1 MKRTMISLLACV
13 LGFWMSLW
21 AQDQAPFPAPPE
33 KLTHRATLV
42 QENESGEHMIIK
54 GVVFH
59 SDGKTRY
66 GGLVLYLY
74 QTDASGL
81 ILSYAFPNCATK
93 SSTPSA
99 DLPQDKAF
107 ELRRTAMVRDQI
119 EDRGIADTA
128 VLGAMRRV
136 PRHLFVPPEL
146 QDLSYTDQPLP
157 IGLDQTIS
165 QPYIVAL
172 MTELLELQKDQKVLE
187 IGTGSGYQA
196 AVLAEIA
203 DSVWTVEILEPLATS
218 ARQRLQSLGFAKVNV
233 RCGDG
238 YAGWIAHA
246 PFDRIIVT
254 AAAEEIPLPLLE
266 QLKEGG
272 KMVIPVGA
280 AFSIQNLILVEKRHG
295 RITRQN
301 VTAVRFVPLVREKP
315 IR

>member
-128 VLGAMRRV
+128 
-136 PRHLFVPPEL
+136 
-146 QDLSYTDQPLP
+146 
-157 IGLDQTIS
+157 
-165 QPYIVAL
+165 
-172 MTELLELQKDQKVLE
+172 
-187 IGTGSGYQA
+187 
-196 AVLAEIA
+196 
-203 DSVWTVEILEPLATS
+203 
-218 ARQRLQSLGFAKVNV
+218 
-233 RCGDG
+233 
-238 YAGWIAHA
+238 
-246 PFDRIIVT
+246 
-254 AAAEEIPLPLLE
+254 
-266 QLKEGG
+266 
-272 KMVIPVGA
+272 
-280 AFSIQNLILVEKRHG
+280 
-295 RITRQN
+295 
-301 VTAVRFVPLVREKP
+301 
-315 IR
+315 